1 MQQREQSAWALLAL
15 QAIVENSVASDA
27 LLDHSDLAP
36 EAALVLCCATTAPTP
51 ARTALASDL
60 ALRVRSWERVV
71 EIAKRH
77 AVFPL
82 IHRYL
87 SLECASVMPAEAMSK
102 LRMQSQMIALH
113 NRHLTTELV
122 RLTGLL
128 KADGITAVAF
138 KGPVLAA
145 MAYGSIDLRQ
155 FVDLDILVR
164 QGDLP
169 RIAEI
174 LTAEKY
180 LSPHTRREGLATGY
194 FQEYEDA
201 FSAAGRMGAI
211 DVHWKT
217 TPRSFRFAPDE
228 EFFWSRAQ
236 DVEFEFG
243 SVTAIAP
250 EDLLLFICVHAAKH
264 GWVQLGSICDVAETI
279 RARPAIDLM
288 AILDQATTLG
298 SRRIFLT
305 GIYLAHE
312 LVGAPI
318 PEDIVAIARNDR
330 AVRALARRI
339 ALQLF
344 NQASQRDTQ
353 LDPWMVPIR
362 SIEGPPARIYYVV
375 RRLLAPT
382 MGDYE
387 LIPLPRALFPL
398 YWAIR
403 PFRMAVQYGPRLIRG
418 SSNSNGA

>member
-1 MQQREQSAWALLAL
+1 VAL
-15 QAIVENSVASDA
+15 QAILDNSVASDA
-27 LLDHSDLAP
+27 LLDHSDLSP
-36 EAALVLCCATTAPTP
+36 EAALVLCCATTAATP
-51 ARTALASDL
+51 SRTALASEL
-60 ALRVRSWERVV
+60 AARVRSWDSAI

-77 AVFPL
+77 AVLPL
-82 IHRYL
+82 VHRYL
-87 SLECASVMPAEAMSK
+87 GLECSSAMPAKAMSK
-102 LRMQSQMIALH
+102 IRIQSQLIALY

-128 KADGITAVAF
+128 KTANIAAIAF

-164 QGDLP
+164 QTDLP

-201 FSAAGRMGAI
+201 FFAAGRLGAI
-211 DVHWKT
+211 DVHWKII
-217 TPRSFRFAPDE
+217 PRSFRFAPDE
-228 EFFWSRAQ
+228 EFFWRRAQ
-236 DVEFEFG
+236 AVELEFG
-243 SVTAIAP
+243 TVTAIAP

-288 AILDQATTLG
+288 AILDEATTLG

-318 PEDIVAIARNDR
+318 PEDIVAIARNDH

-339 ALQLF
+339 AIQLF
-344 NQASQRDTQ
+344 DEASRRDVQ
-353 LDPWMVPIR
+353 IDPWMVPLR
-362 SIEGPPARIYYVV
+362 SIEGPRARINYMV
-375 RRLLAPT
+375 RRMLAPT

-387 LIPLPRALFPL
+387 LIPLPRLLFPL

-418 SSNSNGA
+418 SSNNSSA

>member
-1 MQQREQSAWALLAL
+1 MATELA
-15 QAIVENSVASDA
+15 A
-27 LLDHSDLAP
+27 
-36 EAALVLCCATTAPTP
+36 
-51 ARTALASDL
+51 
-60 ALRVRSWERVV
+60 RVRDWDGV
-71 EIAKRH
+71 IAIAERH
-77 AVFPL
+77 AVLPL
-82 IHRYL
+82 VHRYL
-87 SLECASVMPAEAMSK
+87 SLECPAAVPADAMTK
-102 LRMQSQMIALH
+102 LRMQSQLIALY

-128 KADGITAVAF
+128 KAAGIAAVAF

-164 QGDLP
+164 QSDLP

-194 FQEYEDA
+194 FQEFEDA
-201 FSAAGRMGAI
+201 FFAAGRMGAI
-211 DVHWKT
+211 DVHWKIS
-217 TPRSFRFAPDE
+217 PRSFRFAPDE
-228 EFFWSRAQ
+228 EFFWRRAQ
-236 DVEFEFG
+236 VVELAVG

-288 AILDQATTLG
+288 AMLDQATTLG

-305 GIYLAHE
+305 GLYLAHE

-318 PEDIVAIARNDR
+318 PEDLLAIARNDH
-330 AVRALARRI
+330 AVRDLARRI

-344 NQASQRDTQ
+344 NDASHRDTN
-353 LDPWMVPIR
+353 LDPWMVPLR
-362 SIEGPPARIYYVV
+362 SIEGPRARIHYIV
-375 RRLLAPT
+375 RRMLAPT

-387 LIPLPRALFPL
+387 LIPLPRSLFPL

-418 SSNSNGA
+418 SSNSSSA

>member
-1 MQQREQSAWALLAL
+1 MQQLEQSAWVPITL
-15 QAIVENSVASDA
+15 QAIVEDSVASDA
-27 LLDHSDLAP
+27 LLDHSELST

-51 ARTALASDL
+51 ARIALASEL
-60 ALRVRSWERVV
+60 AALARSWDTVI
-71 EIAKRH
+71 EIARRH
-77 AVFPL
+77 AALPL
-82 IHRYL
+82 VHRFL
-87 SLECASVMPAEAMSK
+87 SLECQSVMPAEAMSK
-102 LRMQSQMIALH
+102 MRLKSQLIALH

-128 KADGITAVAF
+128 KAAGIDAIAF

-145 MAYGSIDLRQ
+145 TAYGSIDLRQ

-164 QGDLP
+164 QSDLP

-174 LTAEKY
+174 LTAEGY

-194 FQEYEDA
+194 FQESEDA
-201 FSAAGRMGAI
+201 FFAAGGTGAI
-211 DVHWKT
+211 DVHWKI
-217 TPRSFRFAPDE
+217 TPRTFRFAPDE
-228 EFFWSRAQ
+228 EFFWRRAQ
-236 DVEFEFG
+236 AVELDFG

-264 GWVQLGSICDVAETI
+264 GWVHLGSICDVAETI

-288 AILDQATTLG
+288 AILNQATTLG

-312 LVGAPI
+312 LVDAPI
-318 PEDIVAIARNDR
+318 PDDVLAIARNDR
-330 AVRALARRI
+330 TVRELAKHI
-339 ALQLF
+339 ATQLF
-344 NQASQRDTQ
+344 NGASQRDAHF
-353 LDPWMVPIR
+353 DPWAVPLR
-362 SIEGPPARIYYVV
+362 SIEGPRARMRYVV
-375 RRLLAPT
+375 RRMLAPT

-387 LIPLPRALFPL
+387 LIPLPRSLFPL

-418 SSNSNGA
+418 PSNNFSA

>member
-1 MQQREQSAWALLAL
+1 
-15 QAIVENSVASDA
+15 VASDA
-27 LLDHSDLAP
+27 LLDHSKLST
-36 EAALVLCCATTAPTP
+36 EAALVLCCATTAATP
-51 ARTALASDL
+51 ARTALASEL
-60 ALRVRSWERVV
+60 AAHTRSCEVV
-71 EIAKRH
+71 IEIAKSH
-77 AVFPL
+77 AVLPL
-82 IHRYL
+82 VHRYL
-87 SLECASVMPAEAMSK
+87 SRECPSVMPTDAMSK
-102 LRMQSQMIALH
+102 MRIQSQLIALY
-113 NRHLTTELV
+113 NRHLTAELV

-128 KADGITAVAF
+128 KAAGIAAVAF

-145 MAYGSIDLRQ
+145 TAYGSIDLRQ

-164 QGDLP
+164 QTDLP

-174 LTAEKY
+174 LTDEKY

-201 FSAAGRMGAI
+201 FFAAGRMGAI
-211 DVHWKT
+211 DVHWKI

-228 EFFWSRAQ
+228 EFFWRRAQ
-236 DVEFEFG
+236 EVKLEFG
-243 SVTAIAP
+243 IVTAIAP

-318 PEDIVAIARNDR
+318 PEDLVATARNDR
-330 AVRALARRI
+330 AVRALTRHI
-339 ALQLF
+339 AIQLF
-344 NQASQRDTQ
+344 NEASRRDTN
-353 LDPWMVPIR
+353 LDPWMVPLR
-362 SIEGPPARIYYVV
+362 SIEGPRARIHYLV
-375 RRLLAPT
+375 RRMLAPT

-387 LIPLPRALFPL
+387 LIPLPRRLFPL

-418 SSNSNGA
+418 SSNSTKG

>member
-1 MQQREQSAWALLAL
+1 
-15 QAIVENSVASDA
+15 VASHA
-27 LLDHSDLAP
+27 ILDHSDLSP

-51 ARTALASDL
+51 SRTALASEL
-60 ALRVRSWERVV
+60 TARVRSWDSAI

-77 AVFPL
+77 AMLPL
-82 IHRYL
+82 VHRYL
-87 SLECASVMPAEAMSK
+87 SLECSSVMPAEAMSK
-102 LRMQSQMIALH
+102 LRIQAQLIALY

-122 RLTGLL
+122 RLTALL
-128 KADGITAVAF
+128 KAAGIAAVAF
-138 KGPVLAA
+138 KGPALAA

-164 QGDLP
+164 KSDLP

-174 LTAEKY
+174 LTAERY
-180 LSPHTRREGLATGY
+180 LSPHKRREGLATGY

-201 FSAAGRMGAI
+201 FFAAGRMGAI
-211 DVHWKT
+211 DVHWKI

-228 EFFWSRAQ
+228 EFFWRRAQ
-236 DVEFEFG
+236 AVELEFG
-243 SVTAIAP
+243 SVSAIAP
-250 EDLLLFICVHAAKH
+250 EDLLLFTCVHAAKH
-264 GWVQLGSICDVAETI
+264 GWIQLGSICDVAETI

-288 AILDQATTLG
+288 AILDQASTLG

-312 LVGAPI
+312 LVGAQI
-318 PEDIVAIARNDR
+318 PENIVTIARNDR

-344 NQASQRDTQ
+344 NDASQRDTQ
-353 LDPWMVPIR
+353 LDPWMVPLR
-362 SIEGPPARIYYVV
+362 SIEGPRARIHYIV
-375 RRLLAPT
+375 RRMLAPT

-387 LIPLPRALFPL
+387 LIQLPRSLFPL

-403 PFRMAVQYGPRLIRG
+403 PFRMAVQYCPRLIRG
-418 SSNSNGA
+418 SSNNTSA

>member
-1 MQQREQSAWALLAL
+1 M
-15 QAIVENSVASDA
+15 VDNSVASDA
-27 LLDHSDLAP
+27 LLDHSGLST
-36 EAALVLCCATTAPTP
+36 ETALVLCCATTAATP
-51 ARTALASDL
+51 ARNATASELVA
-60 ALRVRSWERVV
+60 RVRSWDTVI

-77 AVFPL
+77 AVLPL
-82 IHRYL
+82 VNRYL
-87 SLECASVMPAEAMSK
+87 SRECPSVVPTDAMSK
-102 LRMQSQMIALH
+102 IRTQSQLVALY
-113 NRHLTTELV
+113 NRHLTAELV

-128 KADGITAVAF
+128 KAANIAAIAF

-164 QGDLP
+164 QIDLP

-174 LTAEKY
+174 FTAERY

-201 FSAAGRMGAI
+201 FFAAGRIGAI
-211 DVHWKT
+211 DVHWKI

-228 EFFWSRAQ
+228 EFFWRRAQ
-236 DVEFEFG
+236 AVELEFG
-243 SVTAIAP
+243 TVTAIAP

-298 SRRIFLT
+298 SRRIFLS

-318 PEDIVAIARNDR
+318 PEDLVAIARNDR
-330 AVRALARRI
+330 AVRALARRV

-344 NQASQRDTQ
+344 NETSHRDTNI
-353 LDPWMVPIR
+353 DPWIVPLR
-362 SIEGPPARIYYVV
+362 SIEGPRARIHYIV
-375 RRLLAPT
+375 RRMLAPT

-387 LIPLPRALFPL
+387 LIPLPRSLFPL

-403 PFRMAVQYGPRLIRG
+403 PFRMAVQYGPRLFRG
-418 SSNSNGA
+418 SSNSTGA